1 MEWFQS
7 GCPLQISTDRWICAP
22 PRGFSQLV
30 TSFIGSRCQGIRPVL
45 FLLDLFRDMHSV
57 AYQAF
62 TSFRSSSVFL
72 QKIGSRYLL
81 LYSVFKVQGDRLSR
95 EIRKPS
101 ACFITD
107 VIPIFPLFSVLRP
120 VRKLR
125 LLHPHILMSIGK

>member
-1 MEWFQS
+1 MFQFSGFPPCNYGFITGRMEYFHA
-7 GCPLQISTDRWICAP
+7 GFPIQISTDRWICAP

-81 LYSVFKVQGDRLSR
+81 LYSVFKVQ
-95 EIRKPS
+95 
-101 ACFITD
+101 
-107 VIPIFPLFSVLRP
+107 
-120 VRKLR
+120 
-125 LLHPHILMSIGK
+125 LLLIYTTFN